1 MSAPSTFATPRR
13 KRAFPEESYT
23 AILHIQPLSTG
34 QREGEEG
41 GEGAGGGRQTVQ
53 LTVHGDFI
61 RSLNAELE
69 PGTTNHKENAN
80 LQGKRRYRGLYNVT
94 AASALVTPDGGLQR
108 PHILQGEDEDDD
120 DDDDDDG
127 GNHEIGETS
136 SIEDDI
142 SQGEQEEETEEG
154 QSRELIKYDGMG
166 IDRLWYGQWANNN
179 TGDITGQRG
188 IEGYNKEN
196 RLIVFHVM
204 PEKNEYSDS
213 LPPFSTIS
221 THYPASLPRFTTW
234 RTEHAGFSSPESGG
248 GSSSLVWQPPRPDWE
263 WSISTVTATSASAEA
278 EASDVEEYDDDEE
291 DEEDDVDD
299 DDGVG
304 GFLAY
309 DGEGRRGGG
318 RRVHF
323 TETRTAGGVH
333 IDMID
338 HATLTTTK
346 AGLEQGDASQGPDGV
361 DDSVAVAVTI
371 IIVASGFAVTVFW
384 LMRELFGIEENL
396 FLELSYLCILIST
409 LIVNLQ

>member
-1 MSAPSTFATPRR
+1 MAATPRR
-13 KRAFPEESYT
+13 KRAFPDESYT
-23 AILHIQPLSTG
+23 AIFHVQPLSTG
-34 QREGEEG
+34 QREGEG
-41 GEGAGGGRQTVQ
+41 GEGAGVGRQTVQ

-61 RSLNAELE
+61 RSLNAELK

-80 LQGKRRYRGLYNVT
+80 LQGKRSYRGLYNVT
-94 AASALVTPDGGLQR
+94 AASALVAPDDGLQR
-108 PHILQGEDEDDD
+108 PHTLQEEDE

-154 QSRELIKYDGMG
+154 QSRELVKYGGMG
-166 IDRLWYGQWANNN
+166 IDRLWYSQWANNN
-179 TGDITGQRG
+179 TGDIIGERG
-188 IEGYNKEN
+188 TEGYNKEN

-204 PEKNEYSDS
+204 PEKDKYSDS

-221 THYPASLPRFTTW
+221 TNYPASLPKFTTW
-234 RTEHAGFSSPESGG
+234 RMEHAGFSSPESEG

-278 EASDVEEYDDDEE
+278 EASDVEEDDDDEE
-291 DEEDDVDD
+291 EEEGGED

-304 GFLAY
+304 GFLTY
-309 DGEGRRGGG
+309 YGEGRGGSG
-318 RRVHF
+318 RRVRF

-338 HATLTTTK
+338 HATPPTTW
-346 AGLEQGDASQGPDGV
+346 AGPEQDDASQGPDGV

-371 IIVASGFAVTVFW
+371 IVVASGFAVTVFW